1 MIYTLQLLIKCINKS
16 NKNSNMV
23 NNGNVMMGKGKGIKE
38 NKSADEDGEK
48 GGEVLNGK
56 TWLF

>member
-1 MIYTLQLLIKCINKS
+1 MA
-16 NKNSNMV
+16 

-38 NKSADEDGEK
+38 NKSAEEDGERR
-48 GGEVLNGK
+48 GEVLNGK